1 MGSSREAILFGLI
14 MFLISGFGSLK
25 SQMLEKSSGL
35 EAFGGLQKDYA
46 PVIWEGSANQRNAAG
61 NKTELQAR
69 LDSYTK
75 AIDSYKKRGLFK
87 KCAIAQT
94 EFAWAQFLRAQ
105 TCSIQ
110 ERDDF
115 LAQAEAALREALTFF
130 TPESMPKEWAEA
142 RSKLG
147 NVFQA
152 QAAFSNLDQDKR
164 RLLLKEASTAYE
176 EARAVF
182 KSIGSI
188 KYADMAQMEFASAL
202 QDEAAIATD
211 PTEASELADRACS
224 IYQEIL
230 RTLKSGKDHWLRKS
244 AENNLANIIYF
255 RARLCDNTAKVEML
269 QMAIDAYRAILKKQS
284 RTTDVELYAYNQ
296 VNLAGALREQAICG
310 EPTQKRE
317 RLIEALKCFAV
328 ALEIFTPEAFPQRAA
343 RAQIGLGLTQ
353 FELSQD
359 ETLSQDKRDWFFKES
374 LLNLFE
380 GTTQRSQD
388 AEFIKNGREVIKM
401 LQEVTIPEPNKAND
415 L

>member
-1 MGSSREAILFGLI
+1 MGRLC
-14 MFLISGFGSLK
+14 K
-25 SQMLEKSSGL
+25 
-35 EAFGGLQKDYA
+35 
-46 PVIWEGSANQRNAAG
+46 NQRNAAG
-61 NKTELQAR
+61 KKTELQAR

-130 TPESMPKEWAEA
+130 APESMPKEWAEA

-152 QAAFSNLDQDKR
+152 QAAFSNLDQGKR

-182 KSIGSI
+182 KSIGFI

-230 RTLKSGKDHWLRKS
+230 RTL
-244 AENNLANIIYF
+244 
-255 RARLCDNTAKVEML
+255 V
-269 QMAIDAYRAILKKQS
+269 
-284 RTTDVELYAYNQ
+284 
-296 VNLAGALREQAICG
+296 
-310 EPTQKRE
+310 
-317 RLIEALKCFAV
+317 
-328 ALEIFTPEAFPQRAA
+328 
-343 RAQIGLGLTQ
+343 
-353 FELSQD
+353 
-359 ETLSQDKRDWFFKES
+359 
-374 LLNLFE
+374 
-380 GTTQRSQD
+380 
-388 AEFIKNGREVIKM
+388 
-401 LQEVTIPEPNKAND
+401 
-415 L
+415 

>member
-1 MGSSREAILFGLI
+1 MGLSREAILFGLI
-14 MFLISGFGSLK
+14 MFLISAFGSLK

-35 EAFGGLQKDYA
+35 EAFGGLQKAYA
-46 PVIWEGSANQRNAAG
+46 PVIWEGSANQKNAAG
-61 NKTELQAR
+61 TKAELQAR
-69 LDSYTK
+69 LDSYAK
-75 AIDSYKKRGLFK
+75 AIDSYKKRGLLK
-87 KCAIAQT
+87 RCAIAQT
-94 EFAWAQFLRAQ
+94 EFAWAQFLRVQ

-115 LAQAEAALREALTFF
+115 LARAETALREALTFF

-176 EARAVF
+176 EARAAY
-182 KSIGSI
+182 KSIGSME
-188 KYADMAQMEFASAL
+188 YADMAQMEFASAL

-211 PTEASELADRACS
+211 PTEASELADKACG

-230 RTLKSGKDHWLRKS
+230 RKLKSGKDHWLRKS

-255 RARLCDNTAKVEML
+255 RARLFDNTAKVEML
-269 QMAIDAYRAILKKQS
+269 QMAIDTYRAILKKQS

-296 VNLAGALREQAICG
+296 VNLAAALREQAISG
-310 EPTQKRE
+310 ESSLKRE
-317 RLIEALKCFAV
+317 RLMEALKCFTL
-328 ALEIFTPEAFPQRAA
+328 ALEVFTPESFPQRAA

-359 ETLSQDKRDWFFKES
+359 ETLSQNKRDWFFKKS
-374 LLNLFE
+374 LMNLFE
-380 GTTQRSQD
+380 GTTQRNQD
-388 AEFIKNGREVIKM
+388 AEFIKNGREAIKM
-401 LQEVTIPEPNKAND
+401 LQEVTIPEPK
-415 L
+415 